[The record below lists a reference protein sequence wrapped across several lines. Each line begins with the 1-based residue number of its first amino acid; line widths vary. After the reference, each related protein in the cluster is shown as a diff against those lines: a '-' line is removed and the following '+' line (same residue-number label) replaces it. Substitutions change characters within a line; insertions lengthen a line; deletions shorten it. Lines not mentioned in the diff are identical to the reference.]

1 MSEAVKLVRQ
11 ISIADPAN
19 PEFFIDFETL
29 TPHIHDLHKKQA
41 VTVQSLR
48 KVEEGQLILCL
59 IGLSLIHNLFSAA
72 YAIVIRS
79 SEYELSPPMLNHI
92 VNQVVSGGTEASEEH
107 GPRQKRLGDV
117 RG

>member
-1 MSEAVKLVRQ
+1 MRLAISSISKPNGRMKASQ
-11 ISIADPAN
+11 ISLFVRGCKA
-19 PEFFIDFETL
+19 DFETL

-48 KVEEGQLILCL
+48 KVEE
-59 IGLSLIHNLFSAA
+59 AA

-92 VNQVVSGGTEASEEH
+92 VNQAVSGGTETSEEP
-107 GPRQKRLGDV
+107 GPPSRQKRLATSEAQGNEN
-117 RG
+117 R